1 MKSIIIF
8 IVSVMFFAFLAW
20 LGGYNFD
27 QRDEGVAA
35 YFAVALALS
44 FLAIPITLNHED
56 I

>member
-8 IVSVMFFAFLAW
+8 IVSMMFFAFLAW
-20 LGGYNFD
+20 IAGYNFD
-27 QRDEGVAA
+27 QRNGNVAS

-44 FLAIPITLNHED
+44 LLAIPIIKNHED

>member
-8 IVSVMFFAFLAW
+8 IVSTLFFASLAW
-20 LGGYNFD
+20 IGGYNFD
-27 QRDEGVAA
+27 QRNEGVAA

-44 FLAIPITLNHED
+44 LLAIPIIKNHED